1 MTRRM
6 MVVLIISCLIMAA
19 TTTFT
24 EARDPTDHMNV
35 RTKSCHN
42 FYHFKSDCTKA
53 KCDAFCKRRSPGT
66 RGGECQ
72 QKNNLP
78 LHCHCYC

>member
-1 MTRRM
+1 
-6 MVVLIISCLIMAA
+6 
-19 TTTFT
+19 
-24 EARDPTDHMNV
+24 MNL

-42 FYHFKSDCTKA
+42 FYRFKSDCTKA

-72 QKNNLP
+72 RKNNLP